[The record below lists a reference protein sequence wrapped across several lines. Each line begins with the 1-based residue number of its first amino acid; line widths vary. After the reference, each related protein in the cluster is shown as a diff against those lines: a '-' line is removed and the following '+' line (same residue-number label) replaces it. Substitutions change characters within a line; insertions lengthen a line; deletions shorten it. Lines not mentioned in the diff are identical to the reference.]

1 MSGKV
6 RTRIKTDERMTQI
19 IFCYFSNHKK
29 IGEISEILLIRVL
42 IFWVDL
48 ETKPLRNCEDIFI
61 FC

>member
-1 MSGKV
+1 
-6 RTRIKTDERMTQI
+6 MTQI

-42 IFWVDL
+42 MLGMDL
-48 ETKPLRNCEDIFI
+48 GTKPLRNFEDTFI